1 MAMTNTY
8 KSNGGVTLPKA
19 AGKVLPDLRQ
29 VEDALLKAE
38 IERLKAENAALKQ
51 NKAKVGLKLQV
62 SEKRGVMLLGLRK
75 FPITFYKAEWE
86 TILGIADQIKAFIA
100 AHDSELSQ
108 GRGE

>member
-8 KSNGGVTLPKA
+8 KSNGGVTLPKS
-19 AGKVLPDLRQ
+19 AGKILPDLSAQ
-29 VEDALLKAE
+29 NAILAE
-38 IERLKAENAALKQ
+38 LERLKAENAALKAG
-51 NKAKVGLKLQV
+51 KAKVGLKLQV
-62 SEKRGVMLLGLRK
+62 SEKRAVCLLGLRR

-100 AHDSELSQ
+100 AHDHELSQ